1 MHRRVDLF
9 VPLNNAIAKCPH
21 CPDRPEGYVW
31 LEVNNLSYPML
42 VPCGHAADGKYL
54 ERLTDAEIAFAA
66 LLRDK

>member
-9 VPLNNAIAKCPH
+9 VPLDGAGTKCPH
-21 CPDRPEGYVW
+21 CFSRPEGYVW

-42 VPCGHAADGKYL
+42 VPCGHAAEGQHL
-54 ERLTDAEIAFAA
+54 EHLTDAEIVFAA

>member
-1 MHRRVDLF
+1 
-9 VPLNNAIAKCPH
+9 
-21 CPDRPEGYVW
+21 
-31 LEVNNLSYPML
+31 ML

>member
-1 MHRRVDLF
+1 MHRHVDGF
-9 VPLNNAIAKCPH
+9 VPLNRTTAKCPH
-21 CPDRPEGYVW
+21 CPARPEGYVW
-31 LEVNNLSYPML
+31 LEVNNLAYPML